1 MTIRKREM
9 EAGPNLMI
17 DAHGWLWPEPADRD
31 VVQGL
36 AQGQVAQRAVGCDAV
51 GHQRSPNADARPRD
65 VLPTLLVVHNI
76 SLPPDVFG
84 AGDIHALFNNTL
96 DVEAD
101 PYYAMLTGLR
111 VSSHFL
117 IARDGAVTQFVST
130 LERAWH
136 AGASVFAGRSR
147 CNDFGIG
154 VELEGSDTTP
164 FAAAQYATLARLTE
178 AIRARHPIDAIAG
191 HEHIAPGRKT
201 DPGPHFDWRHYA
213 DLARLPAALLSSVP
227 LPAVARID

>member
-1 MTIRKREM
+1 MQV
-9 EAGPNLMI
+9 GPALMI
-17 DAHGWLWPEPADRD
+17 DAHGWLWPEQADQD

-36 AQGQVAQRAVGCDAV
+36 AQGQVVQRAVGHDAV

-84 AGDIHALFNNTL
+84 SGDIHALFNNTI
-96 DVEAD
+96 DGDAD
-101 PYYAMLTGLR
+101 PYFATLKGLR

-117 IARDGAVTQFVST
+117 IARDGAITQFVST

-136 AGASVFAGRSR
+136 AGVSVFAGRSR

-164 FAAAQYATLARLTE
+164 FEVVQYVALAGLTE
-178 AIRARHPIDAIAG
+178 AIRARHPIEAIAG

-201 DPGPHFDWRHYA
+201 DPGPHFDWHRYA
-213 DLARLPAALLSSVP
+213 DLAHLPAALLSS
-227 LPAVARID
+227 LPPSTAARKD